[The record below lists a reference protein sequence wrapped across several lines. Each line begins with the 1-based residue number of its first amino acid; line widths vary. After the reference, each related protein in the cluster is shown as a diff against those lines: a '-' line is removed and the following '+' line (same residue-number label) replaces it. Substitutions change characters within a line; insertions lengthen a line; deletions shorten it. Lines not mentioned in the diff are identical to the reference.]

1 MRHLP
6 NLITLSNLFCG
17 CLGIVWAFAGEL
29 HLAVYMIWLAAILD
43 FADGLVAR
51 LVGVSSELGKQL
63 DSLADVVSFGLLP
76 SVILYLLIIQY
87 LPNTLWPYMAF
98 LVVLF
103 SALRLAKFNLDEEQ
117 TSDFKG
123 MPTPANALLI
133 SSFPTIFRQNS
144 EILRLGLESP
154 VFWVVLTVLLAYLL
168 VSKIRLFGLK
178 FKNFG
183 WRDNQFR
190 YIFLLISLLALVI
203 WQIKAIPIVVLV
215 YLLLSIWRQYRLS

>member
-6 NLITLSNLFCG
+6 NLITLCNLFCG

-43 FADGLVAR
+43 FGDGLVAR
-51 LVGVSSELGKQL
+51 LVGASSDLGKQL
-63 DSLADVVSFGLLP
+63 DSLADLVSFGLLP
-76 SVILYLLIIQY
+76 SVILYQLISQY
-87 LPNTLWPYMAF
+87 LPNTLWPYIAF

-103 SALRLAKFNLDEEQ
+103 SALRLAIFNLDEEQ
-117 TSDFKG
+117 KSEFKG

-133 SSFPTIFRQNS
+133 SSFPTIFGQKS

-190 YIFLLISLLALVI
+190 YIFLLISMLALVI
-203 WQIKAIPIVVLV
+203 WQIKAIPN
-215 YLLLSIWRQYRLS
+215 SAS

>member
-6 NLITLSNLFCG
+6 NLITLGNLFCG

-43 FADGLVAR
+43 FGDGLVAR
-51 LVGVSSELGKQL
+51 LAGVSSDLGKQL

-76 SVILYLLIIQY
+76 SVILYQLISQY
-87 LPNTLWPYMAF
+87 LPNTLWPYIAF

-103 SALRLAKFNLDEEQ
+103 SALRLAIFNLDEEQ
-117 TSDFKG
+117 TSEFKG

-133 SSFPTIFRQNS
+133 SSFPTIFGQNS

-190 YIFLLISLLALVI
+190 YIFLLISMLALVI
-203 WQIKAIPIVVLV
+203 WQITAIPIVVLV